1 MSNRKQKDW
10 QQARIGN
17 RQGLATGKDWQQ
29 ARIGDDT
36 RIGERLALIAEFQG
50 RIWTCIY
57 TLREDRIRII
67 SIRRARHEEEIRYH
81 LG

>member
-1 MSNRKQKDW
+1 MSNRKQ
-10 QQARIGN
+10 
-17 RQGLATGKDWQQ
+17 KDWQQ

-36 RIGERLALIAEFQG
+36 RIGERLALVAEFQG

-57 TLREDRIRII
+57 TLREDRICIISIRII